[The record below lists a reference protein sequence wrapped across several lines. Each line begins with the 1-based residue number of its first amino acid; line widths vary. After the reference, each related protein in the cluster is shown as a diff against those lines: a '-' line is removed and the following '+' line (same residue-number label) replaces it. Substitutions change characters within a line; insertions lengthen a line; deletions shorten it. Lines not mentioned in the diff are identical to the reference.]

1 MCIDRLGKG
10 ISSFVSV
17 VKETKWKV
25 FLSRD
30 MANIFDNL
38 YTSEFSFYPK
48 KIENRI
54 AAHTHTRENTS
65 ASGTPILSFFDLRIM
80 YRISAKPGLRRIP
93 IAPEVRS
100 QNILDERNRAQERK
114 NINLLRSG

>member
-17 VKETKWKV
+17 VKETKWNV

-30 MANIFDNL
+30 MANIFDYL

-48 KIENRI
+48 I
-54 AAHTHTRENTS
+54 
-65 ASGTPILSFFDLRIM
+65 
-80 YRISAKPGLRRIP
+80 
-93 IAPEVRS
+93 
-100 QNILDERNRAQERK
+100 
-114 NINLLRSG
+114 